1 METAAGGQQHPH
13 ESEPEPVE
21 RPGEARPRIVLGV
34 VVAPGLARDVTTGI
48 ADDLLEDLGRRYGAV
63 DWQTQ
68 LVVDRLVSPPAAIT
82 EIVDEARRR
91 LLERD
96 WDLGLVVTDLP
107 LRVGG
112 RPISRHVSPTHGI
125 ALVSLP
131 ALGAIKLRRRLR
143 RTLLELVGDL
153 VGDSG
158 EPRAGVNRW
167 AGLRRPRE
175 RQLLREL
182 ATETEQRPGG
192 VAILYVPAVFFGNL
206 RLLLGMVRAN
216 RPWRLTLRLYRALV
230 AAMAVAAFGVVQSD
244 VWRLSAAAGR
254 PRLAIMGVASVIV
267 TIVAVILVHGLWERA
282 PDPRV
287 REQVVL
293 FNLATAATVAI
304 GIVSLYLALFVAILG
319 GAALVLSSSVL
330 AVALGEGVG
339 APDYVDLAWFN
350 ASLAT
355 VGGALGAGLESDEAV
370 REAAYAASASG
381 GDESEET
388 DEP

>member
-1 METAAGGQQHPH
+1 VETAAGEQQHPH
-13 ESEPEPVE
+13 ESEPELVE
-21 RPGEARPRIVLGV
+21 PPGEARPRIVLGV

-96 WDLGLVVTDLP
+96 WDLGVVVTDLP
-107 LRVGG
+107 LRVAG

-125 ALVSLP
+125 ALISLP
-131 ALGAIKLRRRLR
+131 ALGAIQLRRRLR
-143 RTLLELVGDL
+143 RTLLDLVGDL

-158 EPRAGVNRW
+158 EPRGGGSRW
-167 AGLRRPRE
+167 ARLRRRWE
-175 RQLLREL
+175 RHLLWEL
-182 ATETEQRPGG
+182 ATDTDHRPGG
-192 VAILYVPAVFFGNL
+192 IAILFVPAVLVGNL

-216 RPWRLTLRLYRALV
+216 RPWRLSLRLYRALV
-230 AAMAVAAFGVVQSD
+230 AATAVGAFGVVQSD
-244 VWRLSAAAGR
+244 VWRLSSAAGR
-254 PRLAIMGVASVIV
+254 PRLAIMSVASVIV
-267 TIVAVILVHGLWERA
+267 TIVAVILVHELWERA

-293 FNLATAATVAI
+293 FNIATAATVAI
-304 GIVSLYLALFVAILG
+304 GILSLYIALFVAILA
-319 GAALVLSSSVL
+319 GAALVVSPAVLSD
-330 AVALGEGVG
+330 ALGEAVG
-339 APDYVDLAWFN
+339 ALDYAVLAWFT

-370 REAAYAASASG
+370 REAAYAASVG
-381 GDESEET
+381 GDEEAKEIV
-388 DEP
+388 EP